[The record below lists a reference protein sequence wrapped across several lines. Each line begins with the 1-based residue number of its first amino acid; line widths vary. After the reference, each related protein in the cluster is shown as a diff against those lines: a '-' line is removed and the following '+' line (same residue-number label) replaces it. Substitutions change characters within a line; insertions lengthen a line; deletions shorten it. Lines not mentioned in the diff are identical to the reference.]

1 MSAVGGRV
9 ASGGGEGGGGGVGG
23 SGREV
28 CSEEGWR
35 VFSKCGLMG
44 NGATLEAGEGALGDA
59 SVGGG
64 GVLEGGGGGDRG
76 FRLS

>member
-1 MSAVGGRV
+1 M

-28 CSEEGWR
+28 GRGSEEGWR
-35 VFSKCGLMG
+35 VFSKCGLIG
-44 NGATLEAGEGALGDA
+44 NGATLEGGEGALVDA

>member
-1 MSAVGGRV
+1 M

-44 NGATLEAGEGALGDA
+44 NGAMLEAGEGALGDA

-64 GVLEGGGGGDRG
+64 GGLEGGGGGDRG

>member
-1 MSAVGGRV
+1 M

-23 SGREV
+23 RGREV
-28 CSEEGWR
+28 GRGSEEGWR
-35 VFSKCGLMG
+35 VFSKCGLIG
-44 NGATLEAGEGALGDA
+44 NGATLEGGEGALVDA